1 MLLYSL
7 LLMFH
12 SDQVQY
18 LCHTVSWIALAHMPT
33 IRLYW
38 CSFLLCLQLLLTLG
52 IKKRKLEIVEVS
64 SIAYLEKLSLKHTCK
79 LWIVLITTPL
89 QGEWS
94 RKNALLF
101 FFYRTIEIHWGKCC
115 SVLSFKWNLGNS
127 LISGTKLCK
136 FPLSYIWFL
145 CLRLRNCSSVLATS
159 QLMVIFYWAKSAA
172 APNTSC
178 FLLSCILVLV

>member
-1 MLLYSL
+1 
-7 LLMFH
+7 
-12 SDQVQY
+12 
-18 LCHTVSWIALAHMPT
+18 MPT

-38 CSFLLCLQLLLTLG
+38 CSFLPCLQLLLTLG
-52 IKKRKLEIVEVS
+52 IKKRKLETVEVS
-64 SIAYLEKLSLKHTCK
+64 SITYLEKLSLKHTCK

-89 QGEWS
+89 QGEWR

-145 CLRLRNCSSVLATS
+145 CLRLRNGSSVLATS
-159 QLMVIFYWAKSAA
+159 QLMVIFYW
-172 APNTSC
+172 
-178 FLLSCILVLV
+178 LSQLQRQTPHAFYCLVF